1 MGFVRPDLMPNGTKW
16 SADGGHSGGQAYKTV
31 GFWVGIMCGLGF
43 IGLAVYWLYLKRH
56 YERVAVERPRARA
69 TVARVAQKLDEVP
82 TEVRHSI
89 AKSECSICLSRR
101 AEFGAAAAA
110 RPVVVLPCKHAF
122 HARCLEN
129 WFATSLARL
138 SDDDP
143 TATLTCPLCRQE
155 MPVAP
160 RRRRDGEETK
170 DAAGEVE
177 IRDV

>member
-1 MGFVRPDLMPNGTKW
+1 MGFVRPDLAPNGTKW
-16 SADGGHSGGQAYKTV
+16 SADGGHSNGQAYKTV

-43 IGLAVYWLYLKRH
+43 IGLFAYYLYLKRH

-82 TEVRHSI
+82 TEVRTS
-89 AKSECSICLSRR
+89 AKGECSICLSRR

-122 HARCLEN
+122 HAKCLEN

-138 SDDDP
+138 SADD
-143 TATLTCPLCRQE
+143 LTCPLCRQAV
-155 MPVAP
+155 PAAP
-160 RRRRDGEETK
+160 RRRREE
-170 DAAGEVE
+170 DATGEVE
-177 IRDV
+177 LRDV

>member
-1 MGFVRPDLMPNGTKW
+1 
-16 SADGGHSGGQAYKTV
+16 
-31 GFWVGIMCGLGF
+31 MCGLGF

-82 TEVRHSI
+82 TEIRHSI

-122 HARCLEN
+122 HAKCLEN
-129 WFATSLARL
+129 WFAMSLTRL
-138 SDDDP
+138 SADD
-143 TATLTCPLCRQE
+143 LTCPLCRQAV
-155 MPVAP
+155 PAAP
-160 RRRRDGEETK
+160 RRRLDGEEHK
-170 DAAGEVE
+170 DATGDVE
-177 IRDV
+177 LRGV

>member
-56 YERVAVERPRARA
+56 YERVVAERPRARA
-69 TVARVAQKLDEVP
+69 TVARVAQKLEEVP
-82 TEVRHSI
+82 TEVRTS
-89 AKSECSICLSRR
+89 AKGECSICLSRR

-129 WFATSLARL
+129 WFAMSLTRL
-138 SDDDP
+138 SADD
-143 TATLTCPLCRQE
+143 LTCPLCRQAV
-155 MPVAP
+155 PAAP
-160 RRRRDGEETK
+160 RRHRDG
-170 DAAGEVE
+170 DATGEVE